1 MIDDLSARRSPT
13 RICFATWELKDFTNG
28 GVGVLIH
35 NILKTYASDDRCQLA
50 ILWYGG
56 RSLTADVFRKVHPNC
71 EFYAMRDYGEKRL
84 SAGEY
89 PSQSEFPT
97 EAHWRS
103 LRLMLALKEIK
114 ERHGAFDVIE
124 FPDFDGVALATIHE
138 KKLGRA
144 FANATIS
151 VRIHSTDSILRAYDH
166 RPFSPSNA
174 LRAAVERKALA
185 DADVVV
191 AHLKPIAEAVRYA
204 YGMPP
209 DWLDKVRVEAP
220 PVLVDA
226 PTAAAAVVFKETT
239 PIILTSKI
247 QWFKRPE
254 VFINGAVAFMRQNG
268 DYRGSASMLAHI
280 MDDELRLH
288 CESLVPAELKSRV
301 GLLDSVGRE
310 ARDKII
316 AQSVVVV
323 SSSYESFCLVAYEAS
338 RLGAIVALNER
349 NPAFAEDTPW
359 KDGENCFKFD
369 GTAGGLAATL
379 SRLWRSRAEIRLTA
393 VEAPHARD
401 PYWLSARP
409 QAVVGE
415 RARGLSC
422 VVLVSD
428 DFGDPIETIAMLP
441 RGPELDLQIVVVAE
455 FGSRTQRSDVLDRVR
470 AAPPRA
476 RAPSSMP
483 SSASRAGEAALA
495 NLGLSLADKSVVAF
509 IRAGFIFDPEF
520 LASAVAA
527 LGVHREFDIVVPQTV
542 YVRADERSF
551 RTPVIG
557 EALSA
562 ATALNLFGDLE
573 FVARR
578 ERVVSIGF
586 DEALDRY
593 VDWDF
598 HLRAC
603 AAGLRY
609 LVSNRGEVRGA
620 SNCAATARFWRSHL
634 NSFFSKHLL
643 RLGSLKIMLTS
654 IYEGALSS
662 TNVGF
667 VGQAAPL
674 REPVVQLSSAL
685 QFSKRSLD
693 YYLREGTPWW
703 RVAVR
708 RPYKVRRWLMLR
720 EFQKAKRRMRS

>member
-1 MIDDLSARRSPT
+1 M
-13 RICFATWELKDFTNG
+13 
-28 GVGVLIH
+28 
-35 NILKTYASDDRCQLA
+35 
-50 ILWYGG
+50 
-56 RSLTADVFRKVHPNC
+56 
-71 EFYAMRDYGEKRL
+71 
-84 SAGEY
+84 
-89 PSQSEFPT
+89 
-97 EAHWRS
+97 
-103 LRLMLALKEIK
+103 
-114 ERHGAFDVIE
+114 
-124 FPDFDGVALATIHE
+124 
-138 KKLGRA
+138 
-144 FANATIS
+144 
-151 VRIHSTDSILRAYDH
+151 
-166 RPFSPSNA
+166 
-174 LRAAVERKALA
+174 
-185 DADVVV
+185 
-191 AHLKPIAEAVRYA
+191 
-204 YGMPP
+204 
-209 DWLDKVRVEAP
+209 
-220 PVLVDA
+220 
-226 PTAAAAVVFKETT
+226 
-239 PIILTSKI
+239 
-247 QWFKRPE
+247 
-254 VFINGAVAFMRQNG
+254 
-268 DYRGSASMLAHI
+268 
-280 MDDELRLH
+280 
-288 CESLVPAELKSRV
+288 
-301 GLLDSVGRE
+301 
-310 ARDKII
+310 
-316 AQSVVVV
+316 
-323 SSSYESFCLVAYEAS
+323 
-338 RLGAIVALNER
+338 
-349 NPAFAEDTPW
+349 
-359 KDGENCFKFD
+359 
-369 GTAGGLAATL
+369 
-379 SRLWRSRAEIRLTA
+379 
-393 VEAPHARD
+393 
-401 PYWLSARP
+401 
-409 QAVVGE
+409 
-415 RARGLSC
+415 
-422 VVLVSD
+422 
-428 DFGDPIETIAMLP
+428 
-441 RGPELDLQIVVVAE
+441 
-455 FGSRTQRSDVLDRVR
+455 
-470 AAPPRA
+470 
-476 RAPSSMP
+476 
-483 SSASRAGEAALA
+483 
-495 NLGLSLADKSVVAF
+495 ADKSVVAF

-634 NSFFSKHLL
+634 DSFFSKHLL